1 MSLERY
7 KTLKKNN
14 LNKFEYPSVK
24 AHAPIVDEQD
34 LERGY
39 IVRCFVQ
46 KSNDSE
52 SPIIEVNQKAV
63 SFYQTNSFYTVVQLK
78 WKITGKRDEIRQA
91 NSKSIKLAS
100 DVLPTLHLYLPNFL
114 QFSKPD

>member
-7 KTLKKNN
+7 KEIKKNN
-14 LNKFEYPSVK
+14 LYKFEYPSVK

-46 KSNDSE
+46 KSNDTE
-52 SPIIEVNQKAV
+52 SPIIEVNQKSI
-63 SFYQTNSFYTVVQLK
+63 SFYQANSFYIIVELK
-78 WKITGKRDEIRQA
+78 WKVTGKRDEIREA
-91 NSKSIKLAS
+91 NSKSVKLAS
-100 DVLPTLHLYLPNFL
+100 KVLPALNLYLPNFL
-114 QFSKPD
+114 QFTKPD